1 MGKEEKGQLSIGIQ
15 LPYIRTVPPGEATGK
30 LAAEYEEAHRRA
42 GYVAHI
48 LQLQS
53 LNPAV
58 LHAGVQ
64 LYIVLMHGP
73 SALSRAERELIATV
87 VSQANDC
94 FY

>member
-1 MGKEEKGQLSIGIQ
+1 MAH
-15 LPYIRTVPPGEATGK
+15 IRTIPPGDATGPLK
-30 LAAEYEEAHRRA
+30 AEYETAQRRA

-64 LYIVLMHGP
+64 LYIAIMHGP
-73 SALSRAERELIATV
+73 SALTRSQRELIATV
-87 VSQANDC
+87 VSSVNDC

>member
-1 MGKEEKGQLSIGIQ
+1 MA
-15 LPYIRTVPPGEATGK
+15 YIRTVPPSAASGPLEEEYA
-30 LAAEYEEAHRRA
+30 AAEKRA
-42 GYVAHI
+42 GHVAHI

-64 LYIVLMHGP
+64 LYIAIMHGP
-73 SALSRAERELIATV
+73 STLSRAQRELIATV
-87 VSQANDC
+87 VSSVNDC

>member
-1 MGKEEKGQLSIGIQ
+1 M
-15 LPYIRTVPPGEATGK
+15 PYIRTIPPESAEGP
-30 LAAEYEEAHRRA
+30 LAREYETAMRRA

-64 LYIVLMHGP
+64 LYLAIMYGP
-73 SALSRAERELIATV
+73 SPLSRAERELIATV
-87 VSQANDC
+87 VSSVNDC

>member
-1 MGKEEKGQLSIGIQ
+1 M
-15 LPYIRTVPPGEATGK
+15 PYIRSIPPDEASGK
-30 LAAEYEEAHRRA
+30 LKAEYEEAHRRA

-64 LYIVLMHGP
+64 LYIALMHGP

>member
-1 MGKEEKGQLSIGIQ
+1 M
-15 LPYIRTVPPGEATGK
+15 PYIRSIPPHEAEGP
-30 LAAEYEEAHRRA
+30 LADEYGAAQRRA
-42 GYVAHI
+42 GHVAHI

-64 LYIVLMHGP
+64 LYLAIMHGP
-73 SALSRAERELIATV
+73 SALTRTQRELIATV
-87 VSQANDC
+87 VSSVNDC

>member
-1 MGKEEKGQLSIGIQ
+1 MAHIRTIPPDDASGLLKEE
-15 LPYIRTVPPGEATGK
+15 
-30 LAAEYEEAHRRA
+30 YETALRRA

-64 LYIVLMHGP
+64 LYVAIMHGP
-73 SALSRAERELIATV
+73 SALTRAQRELIATV
-87 VSQANDC
+87 VSSVNDC

>member
-1 MGKEEKGQLSIGIQ
+1 MAHIRTIPPDDATGPLKEE
-15 LPYIRTVPPGEATGK
+15 
-30 LAAEYEEAHRRA
+30 YETALRRA

-64 LYIVLMHGP
+64 LYITIMHGP
-73 SALSRAERELIATV
+73 STLTRAQRELIATV
-87 VSQANDC
+87 VSSVNDC

>member
-1 MGKEEKGQLSIGIQ
+1 MAHIRTIPPADASGPLKEE
-15 LPYIRTVPPGEATGK
+15 
-30 LAAEYEEAHRRA
+30 YETAQRRA
-42 GYVAHI
+42 GHVAHI

-64 LYIVLMHGP
+64 LYLAIMHGP
-73 SALSRAERELIATV
+73 SALTRAQRELIATV
-87 VSQANDC
+87 VSSVNDC

>member
-1 MGKEEKGQLSIGIQ
+1 M
-15 LPYIRTVPPGEATGK
+15 PYIRTIRP
-30 LAAEYEEAHRRA
+30 EEAEGPLAEEYATAQRRA

-58 LHAGVQ
+58 LHAGVE
-64 LYIVLMHGP
+64 LYLAIMHGP
-73 SALSRAERELIATV
+73 SALTRSQRELIATV
-87 VSQANDC
+87 VSSVNGC

>member
-1 MGKEEKGQLSIGIQ
+1 MA
-15 LPYIRTVPPGEATGK
+15 YIRTIPPADASGRLKE
-30 LAAEYEEAHRRA
+30 EYETAERRS
-42 GYVAHI
+42 GHVAHI

-64 LYIVLMHGP
+64 LYIALMHGP
-73 SALSRAERELIATV
+73 SALTRAQRELIATV
-87 VSQANDC
+87 VSSVNDC

>member
-1 MGKEEKGQLSIGIQ
+1 M
-15 LPYIRTVPPGEATGK
+15 PYIRTVPPEDADGALGR
-30 LAAEYEEAHRRA
+30 EYETARRRA

-64 LYIVLMHGP
+64 LYLAIMHGP
-73 SALSRAERELIATV
+73 SALTRAQRELIATV
-87 VSQANDC
+87 VSSVNDC

>member
-1 MGKEEKGQLSIGIQ
+1 MAH
-15 LPYIRTVPPGEATGK
+15 IRTIAPADATGPLK
-30 LAAEYEEAHRRA
+30 EEYEEAHARA

-64 LYIVLMHGP
+64 LYLALMHGP
-73 SALSRAERELIATV
+73 SALTRPQRELIATV
-87 VSQANDC
+87 VSRANDC

>member
-1 MGKEEKGQLSIGIQ
+1 MA
-15 LPYIRTVPPGEATGK
+15 YIRTIPPAAATGSLK
-30 LAAEYEEAHRRA
+30 EEYATAQRRA

-64 LYIVLMHGP
+64 LYLAIMHGP
-73 SALSRAERELIATV
+73 SALSRAQRELIATV
-87 VSQANDC
+87 VSSVNDC

>member
-1 MGKEEKGQLSIGIQ
+1 M
-15 LPYIRTVPPGEATGK
+15 PYIRTVAPAEAQGA
-30 LAAEYEEAHRRA
+30 LAREYEAAQRRA

-48 LQLQS
+48 LRLQS

-64 LYIVLMHGP
+64 LYLAIMHGP
-73 SALSRAERELIATV
+73 SALTRAQRELIATA
-87 VSQANDC
+87 VSAVNGC

>member
-1 MGKEEKGQLSIGIQ
+1 M
-15 LPYIRTVPPGEATGK
+15 PYIRSIPPDEAAGT
-30 LAAEYEEAHRRA
+30 LADEYAAARRRA

-58 LHAGVQ
+58 LHAGVE
-64 LYIVLMHGP
+64 LYRAIMHGP
-73 SALSRAERELIATV
+73 SALTRAHRELIATV
-87 VSQANDC
+87 VSSVNGC

>member
-1 MGKEEKGQLSIGIQ
+1 M
-15 LPYIRTVPPGEATGK
+15 PYIRSIPPAEAGGA
-30 LAAEYEEAHRRA
+30 LAEEYATAKRRA

-64 LYIVLMHGP
+64 LYLAIMHGP
-73 SALSRAERELIATV
+73 SALTRTHRELIATV
-87 VSQANDC
+87 VSSVNGC

>member
-1 MGKEEKGQLSIGIQ
+1 MAHIRTIPPSEASGPLKEEYQ
-15 LPYIRTVPPGEATGK
+15 
-30 LAAEYEEAHRRA
+30 AAQRRA

-53 LNPAV
+53 LNPGV

-64 LYIVLMHGP
+64 LYLAIMLGP
-73 SALSRAERELIATV
+73 SALTRAQRELIATV
-87 VSQANDC
+87 VSSVNDC

>member
-1 MGKEEKGQLSIGIQ
+1 M
-15 LPYIRTVPPGEATGK
+15 PYISVIPPETASGA
-30 LAAEYEEAHRRA
+30 LRDEYELALRRA

-64 LYIVLMHGP
+64 LYTALMHGP
-73 SALSRAERELIATV
+73 SALSRAQRELIATV
-87 VSQANDC
+87 VSRTNDC